1 MNYSHLSP
9 ANKTRMRRYLQEKE
23 EEPNAYA
30 KEIATTKNEIDK
42 IKNDIQELHD
52 SIDQISKRSGIDRD
66 AKDVMI
72 KNAEVAIRLKTSIL
86 EKKEKSLQSLQTYF
100 DDVEK
105 ERSFVRGKE
114 AAKNFR
120 PKKDPDLHDEFPTQV
135 TQNRTGGFSPPHSL
149 EPPRTKGF
157 GHVAKH
163 EPSPPEVQDNWSTK
177 NYKKPFHRPYD
188 SGDRRIKKKFTPTED
203 PHNPHEFPGSESSYT
218 DMAMRGMKK
227 VASKARKFGQ
237 QAIEYGASV
246 KDKGVVIGIGSAFTA
261 AVLGGVAV
269 RNWMKLRSARVGEQK
284 ARQEM
289 QTAMRRM
296 RQTNAAT
303 LNRIRKTAQER
314 VKKMNARMRDMQ
326 SQQSDLMKTHKAQM
340 QDTHSA
346 IHDTLKT
353 HRHAN
358 LMKIKKLK
366 QHQATSA
373 QETARKHKEKMAE
386 LQRRIDFMTYQ
397 QKREGQHRDLEF
409 KLKQIK
415 SAVR

>member
-66 AKDVMI
+66 AKDMMI

-86 EKKEKSLQSLQTYF
+86 EKKEKSLQGLQTYF
-100 DDVEK
+100 DNVEK
-105 ERSFVRGKE
+105 ERSFARGKE

-120 PKKDPDLHDEFPTQV
+120 PKSDPHDHDEFPTQI
-135 TQNRTGGFSPPHSL
+135 TNNRTGEFASKHPLQTKPVDNHNPH
-149 EPPRTKGF
+149 EF
-157 GHVAKH
+157 
-163 EPSPPEVQDNWSTK
+163 PEHGLKVR
-177 NYKKPFHRPYD
+177 KKPFDRSFD
-188 SGDRRIKKKFTPTED
+188 SGDKRIKKKFEPTND
-203 PHNPHEFPGSESSYT
+203 PHNPHEFPGDEPSYT
-218 DMAMRGMKK
+218 DMAMKGIKK
-227 VASKARKFGQ
+227 VASKARQLGT
-237 QAIEYGASV
+237 QAIEYGSSV
-246 KDKGVVIGIGSAFTA
+246 KDKGVVMGIGGAFTA

-269 RNWMKLRSARVGEQK
+269 RNWMKLRAARVGEQK
-284 ARQEM
+284 ARKEM
-289 QTAMRRM
+289 QAAMKRVRE
-296 RQTNAAT
+296 TNAAT
-303 LNRIRKTAQER
+303 LNRIRKSAQER
-314 VKKMNARMRDMQ
+314 MKKMNARMRDMQ

-340 QDTHSA
+340 QDTHTA

-353 HRHAN
+353 HRNAN
-358 LMKIKKLK
+358 IMKIKKLK
-366 QHQATSA
+366 QHHAMTA
-373 QETARKHKEKMAE
+373 QETTRKNKERMAE